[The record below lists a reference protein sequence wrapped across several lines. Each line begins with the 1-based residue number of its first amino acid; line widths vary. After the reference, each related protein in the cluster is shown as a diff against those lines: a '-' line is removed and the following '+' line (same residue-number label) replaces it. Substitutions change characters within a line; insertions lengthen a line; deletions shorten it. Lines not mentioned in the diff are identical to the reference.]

1 MSKIKIHRILMDEE
15 ILVIKNAKL
24 EYITTKTNNNNN
36 ESSYF
41 KIKDKS
47 ITQKLDKYNKDP
59 GEDKD

>member
-1 MSKIKIHRILMDEE
+1 MDGE

-24 EYITTKTNNNNN
+24 EYVTTKTDNYSNDLI
-36 ESSYF
+36 YV

>member
-1 MSKIKIHRILMDEE
+1 MDEE